1 MSPRAIKLAV
11 AAAVALVMVIAIRHY
26 FSAGEV
32 VKRKI
37 AATIEAFEE
46 ERLLGVMSSISRGY
60 SDPLGLDFEILGGY
74 LKRAMEDYDDLDV
87 DYVLTRPS
95 VAENEVRVGIEFVIW
110 GRVEGTGGSVVGT
123 RGSVLGSVSEPCS
136 ASLLWRKEAPGW
148 RLASTVDLDV
158 PEFREE
164 LDSRRPGQF

>member
-1 MSPRAIKLAV
+1 MSPRITKFAV
-11 AAAVALVMVIAIRHY
+11 VALVALVMVIAVRHH

-37 AATIEAFEE
+37 GATIEAFEE
-46 ERLLGVMSSISRGY
+46 ERLLPVMSSISRGY
-60 SDPLGLDFEILGGY
+60 SDPLGLDYEILGGY

-95 VAENEVRVGIEFVIW
+95 VAEDEVRVGIEFVIW
-110 GRVEGTGGSVVGT
+110 GRLEGTRGPVVGT

-136 ASLLWRKEAPGW
+136 ALLLWRKEAPGW
-148 RLASTVDLDV
+148 RLASTVDLDI
-158 PEFREE
+158 PEYREE
-164 LDSRRPGQF
+164 LDSRRQGQF